1 MSPLSASPDLA
12 SALPGQPK
20 NLEAQNLQAMRRT
33 AEDFEA
39 SFLSQ
44 MMKPMFE
51 GLSTEAP
58 FGGGAG
64 EAAWRGFLVDAM
76 AQQTVKAGGVGLAD
90 SVLAQ
95 MIKMQEQGA

>member
-1 MSPLSASPDLA
+1 MSPLAVSPDLLRDPA
-12 SALPGQPK
+12 SARPGQPK
-20 NLEAQNLQAMRRT
+20 NLEALRRT

-90 SVLAQ
+90 NVLAQ